1 MDVEAELLA
10 EGDVEGVG
18 GKVSETLDEA
28 RLQNWR
34 ASDSALES
42 WSEHWEETQP
52 TRSRGKFP
60 FAQKQ
65 DTSVMVEQFTCETA
79 SARQLL
85 TQAEYVLKLG
95 NDVVVREPV
104 AIPLVSERTDVT
116 VVENVLVPLGPMLVV
131 STVAML
137 VAAEDV
143 SAVSDDDGPVDVEG
157 MGTVKDAER
166 LGLSACTEGFV
177 DALTSSP

>member
-60 FAQKQ
+60 LFATDLVEVISYRICRRTTYFAQKQ

-85 TQAEYVLKLG
+85 TVHSLNQRGEGGQQVTHRRQNTCSNLG
-95 NDVVVREPV
+95 M
-104 AIPLVSERTDVT
+104 T
-116 VVENVLVPLGPMLVV
+116 
-131 STVAML
+131 
-137 VAAEDV
+137 
-143 SAVSDDDGPVDVEG
+143 
-157 MGTVKDAER
+157 
-166 LGLSACTEGFV
+166 LS
-177 DALTSSP
+177 

>member
-1 MDVEAELLA
+1 M
-10 EGDVEGVG
+10 
-18 GKVSETLDEA
+18 
-28 RLQNWR
+28 
-34 ASDSALES
+34 
-42 WSEHWEETQP
+42 
-52 TRSRGKFP
+52 
-60 FAQKQ
+60 
-65 DTSVMVEQFTCETA
+65 
-79 SARQLL
+79 
-85 TQAEYVLKLG
+85 LKLG

-157 MGTVKDAER
+157 NGNGQRRRALGVECVHRRVCGCVDEQPVK
-166 LGLSACTEGFV
+166 SEGNKPHRRPMV
-177 DALTSSP
+177 KTNEHHRKLKSNKC